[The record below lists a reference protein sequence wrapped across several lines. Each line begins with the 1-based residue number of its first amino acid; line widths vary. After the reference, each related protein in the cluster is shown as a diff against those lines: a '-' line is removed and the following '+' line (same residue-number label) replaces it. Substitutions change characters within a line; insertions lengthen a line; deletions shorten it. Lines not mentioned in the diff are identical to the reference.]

1 MTVRIPF
8 YDCHKPRSCCEMPL
22 QLHHVFPNSRCMDFC
37 IGSAA
42 DVFFH
47 TYSALPH
54 SAMMAASY
62 AFCSCF
68 KIGPGVPSLIV
79 CPSTFKTALH
89 SVFVSA
95 TMTSSAAYSSSSVK
109 LPSRNGICSCSH
121 SASSIFF
128 VVLGRISSF
137 STCVSIQPS

>member
-8 YDCHKPRSCCEMPL
+8 YDCHKSRSRCKTTL
-22 QLHHVFPNSRCMDFC
+22 QLYHVFPHALRMDFC
-37 IGSAA
+37 IGST
-42 DVFFH
+42 VNLLIH
-47 TYSALPH
+47 SYSALPH

-62 AFCSCF
+62 AFCSFF
-68 KIGPGVPSLIV
+68 KIGPGFPSPIK
-79 CPSTFKTALH
+79 CPSTCKTAQH

-95 TMTSSAAYSSSSVK
+95 TITSSAAYSSSSVK
-109 LPSRNGICSCSH
+109 VSSRKGICSCSL

-137 STCVSIQPS
+137 STCVRIQPF